1 MVKAAKLVKYEKFT
15 NEWQSTNWKELRSV
29 IKKQILF
36 KWSRYE
42 ATILEKASYQSLRW
56 WSSADSPVHPSL
68 LSLPSRTLCQVSG
81 LRNRT
86 KKKEKPQCD
95 TEIKSNVMFC
105 LYKSTEVSPNERQGG
120 SVVKWPAVS
129 ANGSSAHG
137 KHKNALMWLDCTID
151 FSLIAFHGQP
161 VLTVKHQCCIC
172 IDGSIGPL
180 SWSKNTTC
188 YDTAGFWGPLVSTI
202 KPPLGLIAFN
212 SFINS
217 HRGHHTQSLAAWNY
231 T

>member
-1 MVKAAKLVKYEKFT
+1 MQQCQINICQAEFT
-15 NEWQSTNWKELRSV
+15 DMYSWFWSIVFIWGNDIMRYVGAVSV
-29 IKKQILF
+29 
-36 KWSRYE
+36 
-42 ATILEKASYQSLRW
+42 KASYRSLRW
-56 WSSADSPVHPSL
+56 WSLADSPVRLSP
-68 LSLPSRTLCQVSG
+68 LSLPFHTLCQVSG

-86 KKKEKPQCD
+86 KQNNCD
-95 TEIKSNVMFC
+95 TEIKSNVMFG
-105 LYKSTEVSPNERQGG
+105 LYKSTEVSPNERRGG

-137 KHKNALMWLDCTID
+137 KHKNTLMWLDCTID
-151 FSLIAFHGQP
+151 CSLIAFHGQP
-161 VLTVKHQCCIC
+161 ALTVEHQCCIC

-180 SWSKNTTC
+180 SWNRNTTC
-188 YDTAGFWGPLVSTI
+188 YDTAGFGGPLVSTI
-202 KPPLGLIAFN
+202 KPSLSLIASN